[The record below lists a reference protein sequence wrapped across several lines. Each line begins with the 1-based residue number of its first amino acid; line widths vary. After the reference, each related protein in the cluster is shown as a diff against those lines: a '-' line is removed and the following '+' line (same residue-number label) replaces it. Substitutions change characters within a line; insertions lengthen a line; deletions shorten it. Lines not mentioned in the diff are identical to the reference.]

1 MRRLAIAVLAVAAA
15 GTFPAAAGP
24 FTLPPG
30 AKVAEAADAKGW
42 QANGT
47 IGLSFVQA
55 KARLGTA
62 ISNAGWSHLH
72 TIELSKDRILEAWS
86 RGAEELTVMIWRISG
101 GRSGFSY
108 GISGKAGA
116 GKGVK

>member
-1 MRRLAIAVLAVAAA
+1 MIRWLMALVFLVAAGVA
-15 GTFPAAAGP
+15 SAATGP

-30 AKVAEAADAKGW
+30 AKVVKAAGAKGW

-47 IGLSFVQA
+47 IGLSFAQA
-55 KARLGTA
+55 RARLGTA
-62 ISNAGWSHLH
+62 ISSAGWSHLH
-72 TIELSKDRILEAWS
+72 TIKLSRNRVLEAWS
-86 RGAEELTVMIWRISG
+86 RGAEELTVMIWRVSS

-116 GKGVK
+116 AVK

>member
-1 MRRLAIAVLAVAAA
+1 MRRLAIVLVAVAAA
-15 GTFPAAAGP
+15 GISPAAAGP

-30 AKVAEAADAKGW
+30 AKVAAAADAKGW

-47 IGLSFVQA
+47 IRLSFAQA

-62 ISNAGWSHLH
+62 IAAAGWAHLH
-72 TIELSKDRILEAWS
+72 TIELSKGRILEAWS
-86 RGAEELTVMIWRISG
+86 RGSEELTVMVWRVSSR
-101 GRSGFSY
+101 RSGFSY

>member
-1 MRRLAIAVLAVAAA
+1 MLKAVLLIVLIAAA
-15 GTFPAAAGP
+15 GVSPAAAGP

-55 KARLGTA
+55 KARLGTV

-108 GISGKAGA
+108 GISGKAGS